1 MLLENEK
8 VIEKTDKKAQTI
20 MRISSS
26 FGDLLSF
33 FVIGVTCFIFV
44 NYYAVEVEHLVG
56 VVMTLLYIAGP
67 ISIILSAIPEL
78 AVAGISYNK
87 LNSIVGDLPDE
98 GVSHHVSVVPEWKT
112 IRLDKLCYQYSG
124 HSGEPGFSIGPFDL
138 NIQRGEITFIAGGNG
153 SGKSTLSKLLTLH
166 YRPSAGDIYF
176 DSVKLSKDNIA
187 EYRNIVSAIFTDFY
201 LFRNL
206 LMTIDKRVEGEV
218 KYYLNRLKLN
228 GKVKLDGDAFS
239 TLALSDGQKKRLA
252 LLVAFIEDKQLYLF
266 DEWAAD
272 QDPEFKGIFYNE
284 ILPALKKAGK
294 AVVVITHDDR
304 YFDLAD
310 KLVVMENGRIAKV
323 VSQHKAD
330 VDSME
335 Y

>member
-1 MLLENEK
+1 
-8 VIEKTDKKAQTI
+8 
-20 MRISSS
+20 
-26 FGDLLSF
+26 
-33 FVIGVTCFIFV
+33 
-44 NYYAVEVEHLVG
+44 
-56 VVMTLLYIAGP
+56 
-67 ISIILSAIPEL
+67 L